1 MNDFLQNLRNQ
12 SAAKERRFNKPNK
25 GSHDNNPNAP
35 SHTERRTGQDRR
47 TPRVP
52 QAQTPA
58 IREETLLALQASL
71 ENLVETQR
79 DRIFMEDRKAEAEER
94 KAEALERLADSLDR
108 LLDNLSSPPATQ
120 TATPE
125 EKNDAQTRN
134 NHVRDPEFLDT
145 TEDDVRKT
153 SRKYILKLIE
163 KLRKDNMTYEQIA
176 AYLTDNDYPTFSG
189 RGRWHAQ
196 TIHRLCR

>member
-12 SAAKERRFNKPNK
+12 SAAKERRFNKPAK
-25 GSHDNNPNAP
+25 GSHDNNPNTP
-35 SHTERRTGQDRR
+35 GHTERRTGQDRR
-47 TPRVP
+47 ASRMP
-52 QAQTPA
+52 QGQAPV
-58 IREETLLALQASL
+58 IREETILALQASL
-71 ENLVETQR
+71 ESLIETQR

-108 LLDNLSSPPATQ
+108 LLDNISSPSAAPPPPAEENNG
-120 TATPE
+120 TPARE
-125 EKNDAQTRN
+125 NP
-134 NHVRDPEFLDT
+134 VRDPEFLDT